1 MNICGAG
8 TPGGGTSVSPGS
20 LRGLDVRSYLWRT
33 VCLLPIGV
41 VLCGGCLPQ
50 GFFLPSDPTEPLP
63 TTKDIEPND
72 DIRRAV
78 PISLDAAG
86 RADFAGTVQSVGDV
100 DVYDLGAVA
109 QGQRI
114 AVEVRAV
121 SGSRLDAVAALLNAD
136 LELIDY
142 SDDEDYD
149 AGRLDSVI
157 DHVVRHDTDHCY
169 LGITNSGF
177 GRSSGGYTAT
187 LQILDGAS
195 VPEPE
200 GQPVLLDFDGAT
212 VTIPGDRTHY
222 IGPFDAGEIDSRL
235 DGRDDEAKEEIRD
248 ELEDRYSAYD
258 IDFFTTDDA
267 VLPDEGTYTRLV
279 FGGESDSTFGIAQTV
294 DHYNVDPT
302 DEAIIFTDDWT
313 DPFYVRPSTDAL
325 LTSIGN
331 VAAHELGHLLGL
343 EHTANDVSLMDSAG
357 SADTILVPQEF
368 MLAPLEDQIFPF
380 GWQDAVELLLDI
392 LGPVDDSL

>member
-1 MNICGAG
+1 
-8 TPGGGTSVSPGS
+8 
-20 LRGLDVRSYLWRT
+20 VRSYLWRT
-33 VCLLPIGV
+33 ARLLPIGV
-41 VLCGGCLPQ
+41 LLCGGCLPP
-50 GFFLPSDPTEPLP
+50 GFFAPSDPTDPLP

-78 PISLDAAG
+78 VISLDAAG
-86 RADFAGTVQSVGDV
+86 QAEFSGTVQSVGDV
-100 DVYDLGAVA
+100 DVFDLGAVV

-114 AVEVRAV
+114 TLEVRAA
-121 SGSRLDAVAALLNAD
+121 SGSRLDAVAALFNAD

-142 SDDEDYD
+142 SDDEDYG

-157 DHVVRHDTDHCY
+157 DHVVRHDSDHCY

-177 GRSSGGYTAT
+177 GRTSGGYTTT

-200 GQPVLLDFDGAT
+200 GQAVLLDFDGAT
-212 VTIPGDRTHY
+212 VTIPGDRTYY

-235 DGRDDEAKEEIRD
+235 NGRDDEVKEEIRD
-248 ELEDRYSAYD
+248 QLEDRYSAYD
-258 IDFFTTDDA
+258 IDFVTTDDP
-267 VLPDEGTYTRLV
+267 VLPDEGTYARLV
-279 FGGESDSTFGIAQTV
+279 FGGESDTTFGIAQTV
-294 DHYNVDPT
+294 DHYNTDPT

-313 DPFYVRPSTDAL
+313 DPFYVRPSTNAI
-325 LTSIGN
+325 LTSIAN

-343 EHTANDVSLMDSAG
+343 EHTANDLSLMDAAG
-357 SADTILVPQEF
+357 GADTILVSQDF
-368 MLAPLEDQIFPF
+368 MLAPLDDQIFPF
-380 GWQDAVELLLDI
+380 GWQDAIELLLDI